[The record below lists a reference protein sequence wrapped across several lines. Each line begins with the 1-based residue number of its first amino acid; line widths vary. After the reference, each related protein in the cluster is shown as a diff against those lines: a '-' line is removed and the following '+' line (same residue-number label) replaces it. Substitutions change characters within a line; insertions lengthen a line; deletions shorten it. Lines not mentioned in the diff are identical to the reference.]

1 MDQKERKEEGRLSI
15 GLSEDIAKGIYSNMA
30 LITHS
35 PTEMVIDFVALLPG
49 MPKPPVCSRVI
60 MAPQHAKRLLFALQD
75 NIAKYEKMFGKIEI
89 NEGKTY
95 VPPVSEFHGDA

>member
-1 MDQKERKEEGRLSI
+1 MNQNDKKEKGSLSI
-15 GLSEDIAKGIYSNMA
+15 GLSEEVARGVYSNMA

-60 MAPQHAKRLLFALQD
+60 MAPQHAKRLMFALQD
-75 NIAKYEKMFGKIEI
+75 NIAKYESMFGKIEI
-89 NEGKTY
+89 NEGRTY
-95 VPPVSEFHGDA
+95 SPSVSEFHGDA